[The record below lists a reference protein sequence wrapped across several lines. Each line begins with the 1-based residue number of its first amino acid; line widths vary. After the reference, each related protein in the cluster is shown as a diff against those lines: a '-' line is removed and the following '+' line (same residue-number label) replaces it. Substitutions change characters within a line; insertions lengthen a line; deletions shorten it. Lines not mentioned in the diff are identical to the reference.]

1 MPRLLIE
8 DFLQTQGLKLPVDD
22 VYVAYTAAQ
31 AVINMG
37 NAAIDRSV
45 LWPEK
50 NGFTL
55 AEHIEPNAD
64 NDALLKQIFM
74 ALDSVYSRQA
84 NIKSAAV
91 YAHMPSETLT
101 PKLVVL
107 TQQGLGLEPHLDVSE
122 DNSQIYLASR
132 TVQSGWMNVANDLA
146 YWLTLGEISGERN
159 AASKAQVSVPI
170 CTKSGAVLGVVHI
183 EFNDKDQADDAAL
196 TEWTA
201 LSLALSEP
209 MKALLNVVEDEEAQ
223 DD

>member
-1 MPRLLIE
+1 MPRLLIK
-8 DFLQTQGLKLPVDD
+8 DFLQTQGLKLSADD

-37 NAAIDRSV
+37 NAEVDRSV

-50 NGFTL
+50 NGFKL
-55 AEHIEPNAD
+55 AEHIDPNVD
-64 NDALLKQIFM
+64 NSALLKKIFM
-74 ALDSVYSRQA
+74 VLDSVYSRQT

-101 PKLVVL
+101 PKLVLL
-107 TQQGLGLEPHLDVSE
+107 TQQGLGMEPHLDVND

-132 TVQSGWMNVANDLA
+132 TAQSGWMNVANDIG

-159 AASKAQVSVPI
+159 AAGKAQVSVPI

-183 EFNDKDQADDAAL
+183 EFNDKNQADDAAL

-201 LSLALSEP
+201 LSLALGEP
-209 MKALLNVVEDEEAQ
+209 MKVLLNVVEDEEAQ